1 MSGDRIS
8 LRVNGREIE
17 TAVESNEF
25 LSDVLRDKLGLTG
38 TKIACNEGVCGSCTV
53 LIDGKPIYSCLKLA
67 CDVGRN
73 EILTIEGL
81 ARGEK
86 LHPVQQAFLDVGS
99 AQCGFCTVGF
109 IMTTKAL
116 LDRIPDP
123 KIDEVKQALSGNI
136 CRCTDYT
143 GYVEAAILAAKLVQQ
158 AKTEK
163 K

>member
-1 MSGDRIS
+1 MS
-8 LRVNGREIE
+8 
-17 TAVESNEF
+17 F
-25 LSDVLRDKLGLTG
+25 LARCSRDKLGLTG

-53 LIDGKPIYSCLKLA
+53 LLDGKPIYSCLKLA
-67 CDVGRN
+67 CDVGGQ

-81 ARGEK
+81 ARGEN

-99 AQCGFCTVGF
+99 AQCGFCTTGF

-116 LDRIPDP
+116 LDKVPDP

-143 GYVEAAILAAKLVQQ
+143 GYVEAVLRAAKLVQQ
-158 AKTEK
+158 ARGK
-163 K
+163 